1 MKIALTEVNFKNI
14 IFINFLIH
22 SESIDL
28 YITNTMG
35 LYLKGMFDEKV
46 NGIHFIRKN
55 VKTSSLIEINKG
67 FFLSEE
73 LFKKYKNYYDD
84 DFLLKFLSKITP
96 QMELNIKENL

>member
-28 YITNTMG
+28 YITNTMAS
-35 LYLKGMFDEKV
+35 YLKGMFDEKV
-46 NGIHFIRKN
+46 NGTHFIRKN

-96 QMELNIKENL
+96 QMALNIKENL

>member
-1 MKIALTEVNFKNI
+1 
-14 IFINFLIH
+14 
-22 SESIDL
+22 
-28 YITNTMG
+28 
-35 LYLKGMFDEKV
+35 MFDEKV

-55 VKTSSLIEINKG
+55 VKTSSLIEINEG